1 MSWQKGGK
9 ALFLVFFLA
18 ITFLLVSSAQ
28 AQKPIELAFA
38 LHTAPGGP
46 DHAAV
51 QKFKEMVESKSKNR
65 LKVNIFPGAQL
76 GGGVVGQAQ
85 AS

>member
-1 MSWQKGGK
+1 MSWKKQSGVIG
-9 ALFLVFFLA
+9 LILSLVLVPFLA
-18 ITFLLVSSAQ
+18 GTTH

-51 QKFKEMVESKSKNR
+51 QKFKETVESQSKNR
-65 LKVNIFPGAQL
+65 LKVNLFPAPSWGAN
-76 GGGVVGQAQ
+76 GIIWNN
-85 AS
+85 